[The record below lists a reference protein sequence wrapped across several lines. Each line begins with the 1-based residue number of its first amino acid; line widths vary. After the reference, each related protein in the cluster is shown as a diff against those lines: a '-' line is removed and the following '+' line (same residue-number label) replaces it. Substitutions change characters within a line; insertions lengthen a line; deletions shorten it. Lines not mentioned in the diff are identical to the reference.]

1 MDKRHRIFS
10 SSFKEE
16 KVRELEENRITAS
29 ELSRLYEVSLSAIYK
44 WKEQYG
50 IHYKKGVRMV
60 VEKES
65 ESVKR
70 LELEQKVSELERLL
84 GRKQVEIEYL
94 NKVIEEGGKLLGG
107 DLKKKYVP
115 KS

>member
-1 MDKRHRIFS
+1 MNKRHRIFS
-10 SSFKEE
+10 ASFKEE
-16 KVRELEENRITAS
+16 KIRELEEKKTTAS
-29 ELSRLYEVSLSAIYK
+29 ELSRMYEVSRSAIYK

-50 IHYKKGVRMV
+50 IHYNKGVRMV

-70 LELEQKVSELERLL
+70 LELENKVSELERLL

-94 NKVIEEGGKLLGG
+94 NKVIEEGGKLVGE

>member
-10 SSFKEE
+10 ASFKEE
-16 KVRELEENRITAS
+16 KVREIEEKKITAS
-29 ELSRLYEVSLSAIYK
+29 ELSRLYEVSLTSIYR
-44 WKEQYG
+44 WKEQYSR
-50 IHYKKGVRMV
+50 HYRKGVRMV
-60 VEKES
+60 IEKES

-70 LELEQKVSELERLL
+70 LELENKVSELERLL

-94 NKVIEEGGKLLGG
+94 NKVIEEGGKLLGE

>member
-10 SSFKEE
+10 ASFKEE
-16 KVRELEENRITAS
+16 KVREIEENRITAS
-29 ELSRLYEVSLSAIYK
+29 ELSRLYEVSLASIYR

-50 IHYKKGVRMV
+50 IHYKKGIRMV
-60 VEKES
+60 IEKES

-70 LELEQKVSELERLL
+70 LELEKKVSDLERLP

-94 NKVIEEGGKLLGG
+94 NKVIEEGGKLVGE

-115 KS
+115 GS